1 MKKLTLMLALSGF
14 AFGAST
20 GAIAGIASHQTT
32 SGVVFAQEDC
42 KEGEK
47 WNEETKA
54 CEAAS
59 GN

>member
-20 GAIAGIASHQTT
+20 GAIAGIASPTA
-32 SGVVFAQEDC
+32 SGAVFAQEDC

-54 CEAAS
+54 CEAAA